1 MRDAGT
7 VTVIEARDD
16 GDVEGPPSAKAAPLM
31 GHPRYCPQS
40 GGPGPAR
47 HERIVFEVSTE
58 IANISHADA
67 GGASHPP
74 LPFLPSLI

>member
-40 GGPGPAR
+40 GGPDRRATRGSCSR
-47 HERIVFEVSTE
+47 
-58 IANISHADA
+58 
-67 GGASHPP
+67 
-74 LPFLPSLI
+74 